1 MVNKMLIFL
10 KMFCNDIEEIIIN
23 NQEFYKNLECKLN

>member
-1 MVNKMLIFL
+1 MANKMLIFL
-10 KMFCNDIEEIIIN
+10 KMFWSDIEEIIIN